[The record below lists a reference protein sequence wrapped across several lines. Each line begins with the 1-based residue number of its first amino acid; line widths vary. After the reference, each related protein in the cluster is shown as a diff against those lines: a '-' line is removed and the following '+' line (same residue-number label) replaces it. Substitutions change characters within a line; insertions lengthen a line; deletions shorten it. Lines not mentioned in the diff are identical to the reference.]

1 MPVLHLVIPFL
12 NEQATLETVIGRVE
26 QVGVAGRLDGPGDP
40 GRRWLLRRR
49 GRDLRGCT
57 AAIGI
62 PDLELSPSRVQPR
75 QGRGAPNRLLADVL
89 EHADEADLVGVQ
101 DADLEYAP
109 SDLVRLRRDVRAA
122 RSTPID
128 AIVGNRWLGAQPNAI
143 RRAHRIAN
151 GCLTV
156 ISNRLTGL
164 KIHDMECC
172 YKIIRVPML
181 RRILP
186 DLDENHFAVE
196 PQIAATLA
204 RHDARVRE
212 VGVSYD
218 PRSFAE
224 GKKIGLKDGLEAMTS
239 MIREWR
245 RSRHHRRSDPK

>member
-12 NEQATLETVIGRVE
+12 NEQATLETVIERIE
-26 QVGVAGRLDGPGDP
+26 QVVWPAGWTVRTTLVDDGSDTNAASSAAA
-40 GRRWLLRRR
+40 LRDRH
-49 GRDLRGCT
+49 
-57 AAIGI
+57 
-62 PDLELSPSRVQPR
+62 PQLELLEHEANL
-75 QGRGAPNRLLADVL
+75 GKGAALRTGFSHVL
-89 EHADEADLVGVQ
+89 EHADDSDLVGVQ

-109 SDLVRLRRDVRAA
+109 SDLVRFIETFDQNGASV
-122 RSTPID
+122 D
-128 AIVGNRWLGAQPNAI
+128 AIVGNRWLEIQPNVI

-151 GCLTV
+151 GFLTNA
-156 ISNRLTGL
+156 SNRLTGL
-164 KIHDMECC
+164 KINDMECC

-204 RHDARVRE
+204 RHGARVTE